1 MVAQSIIEPGAFSV
15 IVGHIEWLGWA
26 LASWIQQTIRHDT
39 VLIGSVLTGLIVM
52 LKLLRVR

>member
-1 MVAQSIIEPGAFSV
+1 MVAQSIIEYGGLSV

-26 LASWIQQTIRHDT
+26 LAAWMQQTIRHDT